1 MKKSM
6 LLLVLPLLC
15 LTLFPCVS
23 GAIEFDGFGGKVAIV
38 LPEDPWDNAIGFGVI
53 GSLGSIFPQMTAL
66 KAEVGAEYWGNS
78 YGALGFDTSLSSIS
92 FNGTAKY
99 HFTNVGMSPFAG
111 GGLGLIFTR
120 SSVSWNTKPEYAL
133 VTDTSDTH
141 LDLGFHLVGGVD
153 IPIGPGMKFVVE
165 GKYAT
170 DGVNTIQL
178 SGGLVVKL
186 K

>member
-1 MKKSM
+1 MKKII
-6 LLLVLPLLC
+6 LLFVLPLMC
-15 LTLFPCVS
+15 LTLFPAIS

-38 LPEDPWDNAIGFGVI
+38 FPEDPWDNAIGFGAI

-78 YGALGFDTSLSSIS
+78 YDTFGVKSSISSIS

-99 HFTNVGMSPFAG
+99 HFTNVGISPFAG

-120 SSVSWNTKPEYAL
+120 ASVSWDIKPEYAL
-133 VTDTSDTH
+133 VTDTSDTN
-141 LDLGFHLVGGVD
+141 LDIGFHLVGGVD

-170 DGVNTIQL
+170 DGINTIQL